1 MPTLKPRITI
11 TLSEH
16 QHAVLSRMSAL
27 GKDSMSTI
35 VVDMLDTM
43 LPVLE
48 RVVVAL
54 QAAADAPIE
63 LRNGM
68 VESFEKAEKE
78 VSGYMA
84 AAMGQLDLLVP
95 LDSAGVAQP
104 PSRLP
109 SAPKSGRPPPT
120 NRGVRITTPPT
131 KKSSISPMKKGQ
143 KGKGCQK

>member
-1 MPTLKPRITI
+1 MPTTKPRITI

-16 QHAVLSRMSAL
+16 QHAVLSKMSAL

-48 RVVVAL
+48 RVVIAL

-68 VESFEKAEKE
+68 VKSFEKAEKE

-95 LDSAGVAQP
+95 LNSEGVAQP
-104 PSRLP
+104 PSRP
-109 SAPKSGRPPPT
+109 AAAPKSGRPPPT

-131 KKSSISPMKKGQ
+131 KKPPVSPMKKAQ